1 MIYVAK
7 PFGINVEPIK
17 DTDEFEVVG
26 KGLKITKAELDRC
39 FIPVHKASNS
49 PDPGRPPL
57 FTSTEKPKVQQHKRS
72 DTPAA

>member
-7 PFGINVEPIK
+7 PFGINVQPIG
-17 DTDEFEVVG
+17 DTGEFEVVG
-26 KGLKITKAELDRC
+26 KGLKITADELNRC
-39 FIPVHKASNS
+39 FIPATDSGDS
-49 PDPGRPPL
+49 PHPGRPPL